1 MTNCGPDE
9 AAGNRPARG
18 PGLTDGEVMSNPQ
31 TESVAPAAAAPAPI
45 IALEGIE
52 KSFGPVSV
60 LRGVRFD
67 VRPGEVHALMGENGA
82 GKSTLIRIM
91 SGAHQPNAGTLTVD
105 GRATRFTGPRE
116 AQGAGIAVVHQE
128 LLLFPALTVAEN
140 VWLGHAPR
148 TGRGMIDWRAMRR
161 GARALLD
168 RLDCPDLDVDAP
180 VSSLSVANRQRVEI
194 ARALSR
200 QARVLIMD
208 EPTAALPE
216 ADVRRLLDV
225 VRALRAEGV
234 GIVYVSHRMNE
245 IFEISDRVT
254 VLRDGAAIATRPIG
268 EVSEASLVSMMVGRD
283 IAQLFPKDEPKLG
296 ETVLEVRGLTMGT
309 KVRDASF
316 SVRAGEILG
325 IAGLVGSGRTE
336 LAQTIFGVTPATA
349 GEIRIDGRPVTVAS
363 VAEAIANRIAYVP
376 EDRAQHGLVRPQPI
390 RENVSMAILSRL
402 LRRGVVVDTR
412 REWTLAEEA
421 IRRFAIRAR
430 GPGQVVAELSGGNQQ
445 KVVLAKWLA
454 TDPRI
459 LILDEPT
466 RGVDVGAKT
475 EIHKLMNDLARQ
487 GLAIVM
493 ISSELPE
500 VLGMSDRVLVMGSG
514 RVVTILDRDAAT
526 PDAVGAAMMRG
537 AEA

>member
-1 MTNCGPDE
+1 MVHGTD
-9 AAGNRPARG
+9 RS
-18 PGLTDGEVMSNPQ
+18 PGAD
-31 TESVAPAAAAPAPI
+31 I
-45 IALEGIE
+45 IALSGIH

-60 LRGVRFD
+60 LRGVDFD
-67 VRPGEVHALMGENGA
+67 VRAGEVHALMGENGA

-91 SGAHQPNAGTLTVD
+91 SGAHQPSAGTIAVD
-105 GRATRFTGPRE
+105 GSTRRFSGPRE
-116 AQGAGIAVVHQE
+116 AQEAGIAVVHQE

-148 TGRGMIDWRAMRR
+148 NARGTIDWRAMRR
-161 GARALLD
+161 GARAILD
-168 RLDCPDLDVDAP
+168 RLDCPELDVDAP
-180 VSSLSVANRQRVEI
+180 VSTLSVANRQRVEI

-200 QARVLIMD
+200 EARVLIMD

-225 VRALRAEGV
+225 VRALRADGV

-245 IFEISDRVT
+245 IFEIADRVT
-254 VLRDGAAIATRPIG
+254 VLRDGAAIATRAMS
-268 EVSEASLVSMMVGRD
+268 EVTEGALVSMMVGREID
-283 IAQLFPKDEPKLG
+283 QLFPKEDIPLG
-296 ETVLEVRGLTMGT
+296 ETVLEVRNLNLGAR
-309 KVRDASF
+309 VRDVSF

-336 LAQTIFGVTPATA
+336 LAQTIFGVTPAA
-349 GEIRIDGRPVTVAS
+349 SGEILIDGAPVTVGS
-363 VAEAIANRIAYVP
+363 VEEAIARRIAYVP
-376 EDRAQHGLVRPQPI
+376 EDRAHHGLVRPQTV
-390 RENVSMAILSRL
+390 RDNVSMAILRRL
-402 LRRGVVVDTR
+402 VRGLVVDVA
-412 REWTLAEEA
+412 RERTLAEDA
-421 IRRFAIRAR
+421 IRRFAIRTR

-445 KVVLAKWLA
+445 KVVIAKWLA
-454 TDPRI
+454 TEPRI

-475 EIHKLMNDLARQ
+475 EIHRLMNQLARQ

-500 VLGMSDRVLVMGSG
+500 VLGMSDRVLVMGGG
-514 RVVTILDRDAAT
+514 RVVEVLDRAEAT

-537 AEA
+537 AAAT

>member
-1 MTNCGPDE
+1 MYDKSRPAE

-31 TESVAPAAAAPAPI
+31 TESVARGAATAGPI

-105 GRATRFTGPRE
+105 GRATRFAGPRE
-116 AQGAGIAVVHQE
+116 AQAAGIAVVHQE

-148 TGRGMIDWRAMRR
+148 TGRGTIDWRAMRR

-180 VSSLSVANRQRVEI
+180 VSTLSVANRQRVEI

-200 QARVLIMD
+200 EARVLIMD

-268 EVSEASLVSMMVGRD
+268 AVTEPSLVSMMVGRD
-283 IAQLFPKDEPKLG
+283 IAQLFPKDEPTLG
-296 ETVLEVRGLTMGT
+296 ATVLEVRGLTMGS

-402 LRRGVVVDTR
+402 VRRGVVDTR

-514 RVVTILDRDAAT
+514 RVVTILDRADAT